1 MCVSVEREA
10 VHRQNRFSFL
20 FYSRIHQFSAYKQQI
35 MYAIIMSCRFG
46 NINNYV
52 YTLFKTWMSKVIRIS
67 KKLIS
72 FWSWYTGIIL
82 DDKLLLEQNVL
93 NCLMLAPMGFLLPRI
108 ADRKVKL
115 PYAFLVGVAVAVV
128 IEGCQL
134 M

>member
-1 MCVSVEREA
+1 
-10 VHRQNRFSFL
+10 
-20 FYSRIHQFSAYKQQI
+20 
-35 MYAIIMSCRFG
+35 MSCRFG